1 MDMEYLTVELDLDLV
16 ELGTPL
22 RSRPRGTIRAKADEM
37 TIHETI
43 ITPPDHQ
50 PIFWSSEIIYI
61 IFMILYQFQDVQ
73 YADVK
78 SIPLYFV
85 CRSFK

>member
-1 MDMEYLTVELDLDLV
+1 MDLEYLTVELDLDLV

-50 PIFWSSEIIYI
+50 PIF
-61 IFMILYQFQDVQ
+61 
-73 YADVK
+73 
-78 SIPLYFV
+78 
-85 CRSFK
+85 